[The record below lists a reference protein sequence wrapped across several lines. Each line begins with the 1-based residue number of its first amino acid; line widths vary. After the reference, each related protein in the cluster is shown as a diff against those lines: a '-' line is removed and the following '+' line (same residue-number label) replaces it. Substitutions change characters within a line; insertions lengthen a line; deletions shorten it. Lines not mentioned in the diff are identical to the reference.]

1 VDITTVIDDDVL
13 VIQPVNLGQSQSGGL
28 ELVAAGR
35 IVAGLDATLS
45 GSVYYNALDAS
56 NLGFDG
62 KKSTFSVANCRL
74 LVAAATP
81 RAPRAS
87 LPLVRIHIAL
97 WLVLVACKV
106 QAAEPVLAGNSFA
119 IRDVRV
125 FDGEKTLPRANV
137 VVRGG
142 HIRALGPNARIPK
155 GLTVIDGSGKTLLPG
170 FIDSHTHVF
179 PGAQADALRFG
190 VTTEID
196 MFNTRPDFAKW
207 RAQRSSL
214 DPVTVADT
222 WSAGIGVSV
231 PGGHPNQWVPEDM
244 PRLTAGAHASEF
256 VAARITEGSDFIKL
270 IIEDNAALD
279 PAHPLPTLQPD
290 EACAV
295 IAAAKAQ
302 GKLSIAHATTQSNA
316 LTAIRCGVSGL
327 AHIFVDAPASD
338 ELIRVAKE
346 KQVFFVSTSSLLD
359 ISTRSTSPLPSLL
372 SAGQERSLRMT
383 TPLIHSGDFE
393 NALESARRL
402 HRAGVLIL
410 AGTDAPA
417 PGTAHGVSIHRE
429 IANLARAGF
438 TPEEALATAT
448 SLPAQVFD
456 LRDRGRVRVGA
467 RADLVLVGGDP
478 TKHIGDTL
486 RIVGTW
492 KNGFCADHCAE
503 LATLRA
509 AAASRSDASIM

>member
-1 VDITTVIDDDVL
+1 
-13 VIQPVNLGQSQSGGL
+13 
-28 ELVAAGR
+28 
-35 IVAGLDATLS
+35 
-45 GSVYYNALDAS
+45 
-56 NLGFDG
+56 
-62 KKSTFSVANCRL
+62 
-74 LVAAATP
+74 
-81 RAPRAS
+81 
-87 LPLVRIHIAL
+87 VRVHIAL

-106 QAAEPVLAGNSFA
+106 QAAEPVLEGNSFA

-137 VVRGG
+137 VVRAG
-142 HIRALGPNARIPK
+142 HIRALGPDARIPK

-190 VTTEID
+190 VTTAID
-196 MFNTRPDFAKW
+196 MFNARPDFARW
-207 RAQRSSL
+207 RAQRASL
-214 DPVTVADT
+214 VPVTEADT

-231 PGGHPNQWVPEDM
+231 PGGHPNQWVPEDL
-244 PRLTAGAHASEF
+244 PRLTSAAHGSEF
-256 VAARITEGSDFIKL
+256 VAARTAEGSDFIKL

-279 PAHPLPTLQPD
+279 PAHPIPALQPD

-316 LTAIRCGVSGL
+316 LIAIRCGVSGL
-327 AHIFVDAPASD
+327 AHIFVDAPAD
-338 ELIRVAKE
+338 DALIRVAKE
-346 KQVFFVSTSSLLD
+346 KRVFFVSTLSLLE
-359 ISTRSTSPLPSLL
+359 IGARTTSPLPSLL
-372 SAGQERSLRMT
+372 SGGQERSLNVT
-383 TPLIHSGDFE
+383 SPLIHSGDFE
-393 NALESARRL
+393 KALESARRL

-438 TPEEALATAT
+438 TPEEALAAAT

-467 RADLVLVGGDP
+467 RADLILVAGDP
-478 TKHIGDTL
+478 TKDIEGTL
-486 RIVGTW
+486 RIQGIW
-492 KNGFCADHCAE
+492 KNGFCVEHCVPGLGHTSPHGRHHLGRWALRRAAHAVE
-503 LATLRA
+503 AVFDRSRARGSPGAGGPGGIPGRARDLRA
-509 AAASRSDASIM
+509 HFCGRREERDPGRLLDHHAPDRNAADAARRHHIADPEIAAG